1 MDTNTRDNEC
11 GIDSESVGEVYRT
24 WTDPDDSVCVAV
36 ADLVGSALD
45 RDPIDLPPINR
56 RVDADAL
63 EALFRGPT
71 GGTASARGLVEFRYL
86 DCQVRVYSDGEVV
99 VKPDGGI

>member
-1 MDTNTRDNEC
+1 MDTNTRDNES

-24 WTDPDDSVCVAV
+24 WTDPDESVSVAV
-36 ADLVGSALD
+36 ADLVGDALG
-45 RDPIDLPPINR
+45 RDPIDLPPINNLI
-56 RVDADAL
+56 DADAL

-71 GGTASARGLVEFRYL
+71 RRPASVRGLVEFHYL

-99 VKPDGGI
+99 VKPDDRS